1 MNIERF
7 KTLTEAYGAN
17 PARWPEA
24 ERVAAL
30 LFAEQS
36 AEARAVLQE
45 ALDFDRLLDG
55 AETQPVTRALEDRI
69 LAAFPER
76 KQTPARWFATFAVPA
91 RWLPAR
97 WLPAAAVAGSLV
109 LGLLVGAA
117 LPGLVGVNDAASID
131 PALIALGGGDDEPWT
146 DMGDGI

>member
-7 KTLTEAYGAN
+7 RILVEAYGAN

-36 AEARAVLQE
+36 AEARDALQE
-45 ALDFDRLLDG
+45 AAAFDTLLDM
-55 AETQPVTRALEDRI
+55 AETQAASRALEDRI
-69 LAAFPER
+69 L
-76 KQTPARWFATFAVPA
+76 TTFAERPA
-91 RWLPAR
+91 VQRAPWFTLRWI
-97 WLPAAAVAGSLV
+97 PAAAVACSLA
-109 LGLLVGAA
+109 LGLAVGAA
-117 LPGLVGVNDAASID
+117 LPGLAGVSENAVD
-131 PALIALGGGDDEPWT
+131 PALIALSGGEADWA

>member
-7 KTLTEAYGAN
+7 KILVESYGAN

-36 AEARAVLQE
+36 AEARDALQE
-45 ALDFDRLLDG
+45 AAAFDRLLDT
-55 AETQPVTRALEDRI
+55 AETQAATRALEDRI
-69 LAAFPER
+69 LATFPER
-76 KQTPARWFATFAVPA
+76 TVKARAPWFTL
-91 RWLPAR
+91 RWI
-97 WLPAAAVAGSLV
+97 PAAAVACSLA
-109 LGLLVGAA
+109 LGLAVGAA
-117 LPGLVGVNDAASID
+117 LPGLVGVSDMSAVD
-131 PALIALGGGDDEPWT
+131 PALIALSGGDADWN

>member
-7 KTLTEAYGAN
+7 RSLLEAYGAN

-36 AEARAVLQE
+36 AEARDALQE
-45 ALDFDRLLDG
+45 AAAFDRLLDMT
-55 AETQPVTRALEDRI
+55 ETQAATRALEDRI
-69 LAAFPER
+69 LA
-76 KQTPARWFATFAVPA
+76 TFAERPA
-91 RWLPAR
+91 GQRTPWFILGWIPAT
-97 WLPAAAVAGSLV
+97 AAVCSLA
-109 LGLLVGAA
+109 LGLAVGAA
-117 LPGLVGVNDAASID
+117 LPGLAGVSDNAVD
-131 PALIALGGGDDEPWT
+131 PALIALGGDDADWA

>member
-7 KTLTEAYGAN
+7 RILVEAYGAD

-36 AEARAVLQE
+36 AEARAALQE
-45 ALDFDRLLDG
+45 AAAFDRVLDA
-55 AETQPVTRALEDRI
+55 AETQAATRDLEDRI
-69 LAAFPER
+69 LATF
-76 KQTPARWFATFAVPA
+76 PARTVKERTPWFAP
-91 RWLPAR
+91 RR
-97 WLPAAAVAGSLV
+97 IPAAAVACSLA
-109 LGLLVGAA
+109 LGLAVGAA
-117 LPGLVGVNDAASID
+117 LPGLVGVGDAAAVD
-131 PALIALGGGDDEPWT
+131 PALIALGGGDADWA